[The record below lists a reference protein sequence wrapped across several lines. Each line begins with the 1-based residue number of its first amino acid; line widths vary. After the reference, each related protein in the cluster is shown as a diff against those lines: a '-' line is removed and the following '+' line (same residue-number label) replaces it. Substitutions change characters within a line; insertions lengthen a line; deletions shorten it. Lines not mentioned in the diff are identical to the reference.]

1 MAIDKI
7 TQYWI
12 EHSDYDFVTAKA
24 MLKASRYLYFSFMC
38 QQAVEKLLKAI
49 ITLRLKVTPPR
60 IHDLSKLAA
69 IAKIDKVLNKQQS
82 EFIAGLT
89 PFCVITW
96 YAGYKKKI
104 SELSNATLA
113 KSTFKETKEFIKWLK
128 ETQIY
133 KR

>member
-69 IAKIDKVLNKQQS
+69 M
-82 EFIAGLT
+82 
-89 PFCVITW
+89 
-96 YAGYKKKI
+96 
-104 SELSNATLA
+104 
-113 KSTFKETKEFIKWLK
+113 LK
-128 ETQIY
+128 
-133 KR
+133 